1 MNTYQV
7 LFLLLCTT
15 VTLQGQIDI
24 QGHRGCR
31 GLMPENSLEG
41 MLHAVRLG
49 VRTLEMDLV
58 ISADSQVVVSHEPW
72 MSARIALSPQGAEL
86 PAAEERSYNLFRM
99 PYEDIRS
106 FDCGTRFHPDFPD
119 QQKIP
124 VVKPLLT
131 DVIRAVEDYVRQRRG
146 MPVYYNLE
154 IKSAP
159 QGDDIYHPAPA
170 PFCELVLRAALA
182 LLPPERITVQ
192 SFDMRILRYI
202 HETYPHIR
210 LALLTRD
217 LAGSSA
223 AARIDELGFAPD
235 IFSPHFSLVTETL
248 LDECALM
255 DMQVIPW
262 TVNDA
267 PTMQRLIGM
276 GVHGLITDYPDTAIS
291 LYGPYNTW

>member
-1 MNTYQV
+1 M
-7 LFLLLCTT
+7 LLLLLCPSAL
-15 VTLQGQIDI
+15 VRGQIDI

-41 MLHAVRLG
+41 MLHAVGLG

-58 ISADSQVVVSHEPW
+58 ISTDSQVVVSHEPW
-72 MSARIALSPQGAEL
+72 MSTRIALSPQGAEL
-86 PAAEERSYNLFRM
+86 SAADERSHNLFRM
-99 PYEDIRS
+99 SYEEIRS
-106 FDCGTRFHPDFPD
+106 FDCGTKFLPDFPD
-119 QQKIP
+119 QRKMP
-124 VVKPLLT
+124 VAKPLLRE
-131 DVIRAVEDYVRQRRG
+131 VIEAVEDYVRQRRG

-159 QGDDIYHPAPA
+159 QGDHIYHPDPA
-170 PFCELVLRAALA
+170 TFCELVLKEVLA
-182 LLPPERITVQ
+182 RLPAGRITIQ
-192 SFDMRILRYI
+192 SFDMRILRYLRAQ
-202 HETYPHIR
+202 HPHIR
-210 LALLTRD
+210 LALLTGD

-223 AARIDELGFAPD
+223 ASRIDELGFAPE
-235 IFSPHFSLVTETL
+235 ILSPHFSLVTETL

-262 TVNDA
+262 TINDA
-267 PTMQRLIGM
+267 PTMQRLIRM